1 MSFLGSAKHTLSI
14 GVRVMSDEAVAG
26 FRKAAS
32 AAEESINRQ
41 RAVVRELDAAVRSA
55 NAAQKAAAFDISV
68 ARRKTSAE
76 IKQESI
82 ALAEVTGKIKEQEA
96 ALRRL
101 EAARPKGD
109 AALSQTYVD
118 TRNKNKLLNDEIAAL
133 RTANS
138 ELQKKNKLEEESS
151 RIGLRAKTKDTREK
165 LEADTKELEKLRKD
179 IGLSRVSDLADRG
192 KTPAAF
198 KQALAKYESKSEEL
212 AKAKEARALVSQQQA
227 ASKRAVEAGSLGV
240 RLLSTGAL
248 SPEKA
253 AAAYGNIAEQLQAKK
268 ITEAQAAS
276 ERDLLRQSGVFASVE
291 DAKKYAA
298 HAGFDALSSKKELD
312 KLDALISEKSKE
324 LRSTAKA
331 LKSETKVPEDVRRR
345 AEERIGMLKRS
356 VELRSSIAGGRSA
369 IRDEAEAA
377 RIAVDKANADRNRQ
391 YLTNIKDIR
400 RKEKQIVALPE
411 KGESPAAK
419 KYREDMK
426 AAQDALGPLKVSK
439 AQIESNI
446 AGIRAKADPEIKRLR
461 EVEAL
466 ASKAL
471 EHERK
476 RANEAKSARDA
487 AISEAAKQREQVRGL
502 RQQLVGAITE
512 SIAKIAMTLQFIKT
526 VMAATRSAENFEFS
540 ARSVSAL
547 LGERRG
553 SGEALYNQYFA
564 KYGQL
569 QSEVMPTAAVER
581 MKQLAAAGYTK
592 SGMVENTAAI
602 FDVMLASAGELT
614 EQSAADLGISL
625 ERAFGSLRMDM
636 RTALD
641 TAVKAANQFP
651 MTVGNIRDALGYA
664 TEAAVQS
671 GQSLEE
677 TLLVIGSIMP
687 IAKTAS
693 KAGTITRNALL
704 SLVKPESQQILSEL
718 GVRPVDA
725 EGKRRPMM
733 DVFLDLNDQLNE
745 VAKGKASKYYN
756 SPEFIAAEKARA
768 KAEGRKYEPRT
779 LDKVFKN
786 QLGLEREQL
795 EFKLTGVRGGAI
807 FAAINRMVETTAE
820 KLQGTA
826 FEGMRAADARTAFEF
841 LRLGLSGAAG
851 ESARLA
857 GELRRTSKML
867 GESFDA
873 SLERFK
879 INLGTAALPMKD
891 AFLAVGKQV
900 LDYFSGVLTPA
911 PGSGKEYIPGAST
924 GLNAFGTFA
933 GVAVTGF
940 LAKQVLSFGK
950 ALYDAKALIGLQT
963 QSLLPAAAAGAETAG
978 VLGGVSAAFAS
989 LRAFLLSP
997 AGLIAGLGV
1006 AAGALFSLK
1015 IGADAAYKA
1024 VTDFS
1029 DYLDRQNKSRMQKEE
1044 KALGA
1049 MFEALASG
1057 NLKYDEKT
1065 GAVSGLNRGQMLDI
1079 AAAGPLAGTLVRD
1092 LAAGT
1097 LNPSKAG
1104 EMLLQGREAQIRAQ
1118 YALRPDDLKVKLQE
1132 LEADR
1137 PRILEEVMQNLMRT
1151 LLTSEN
1157 YKGTGKQQG
1166 SYTHKQ
1172 LLNEY
1177 ALQLARKA
1185 QFLPLANEFPTGG
1198 AETAL
1203 RVNFMKEQDANTMEE
1218 AMSKAGFFDRLD
1230 FEYKLRKIAAVER
1243 SKITDAEDLNRTRVK
1258 ALGLED
1264 YFRNE
1269 APTKEEL
1276 LNLPF
1281 VKNNPERMAKLAE
1294 FEQRQASA
1302 PTPISSRSQLN
1313 AQGVYEAAITQ
1324 TSFFTPAVEAFIK
1337 TVGEGQQS
1345 LVRVPEFA
1353 EKIADFLSKAATQQG
1368 QAELATI
1375 LSQLKLARENAGPPT
1390 MTLPNGESGN

>member
-1 MSFLGSAKHTLSI
+1 MSFLGSAKHTLTI

-26 FRKAAS
+26 FRKSAAAAEALVSGQRANVRALEADLSRLRAKEEAAS
-32 AAEESINRQ
+32 RSITAASREAAQWIEAHKVRNQELTREIEAQ
-41 RAVVRELDAAVRSA
+41 RRALSQIKSQAPTGEAAYSKEYNAAVAYNKALDDRIAKAKEYGKVRAA
-55 NAAQKAAAFDISV
+55 NAALEIENIRKEAAVASKKPAISAQVSALEKDRALIRRLNAEDRADAAA
-68 ARRKTSAE
+68 
-76 IKQESI
+76 
-82 ALAEVTGKIKEQEA
+82 GKITAKHRQALESYTKRAAALGETKGEIAGVQGRIREFQRQATAGTTGHQLLVSGARSEEENKRLYDDITARKKAGLITQAQAKKEADTLRLSGIFKTEQAAKIYAAEARARILSENISLTTLEAKSKKQLTSLTEAKERVKATAGPTGEA
-96 ALRRL
+96 ALRADRRIAATERML
-101 EAARPKGD
+101 TAGESLATLRAQERGRAAETAARIEEIRNREAVRKANQVRGEVALESRKQALPEQGMSEAAARNQQL
-109 AALSQTYVD
+109 AAAIKREISAKVQERAEND
-118 TRNKNKLLNDEIAAL
+118 RNAAAL
-133 RTANS
+133 RVERDKEIA
-138 ELQKKNKLEEESS
+138 QKRALIDQTNKE
-151 RIGLRAKTKDTREK
+151 
-165 LEADTKELEKLRKD
+165 
-179 IGLSRVSDLADRG
+179 
-192 KTPAAF
+192 
-198 KQALAKYESKSEEL
+198 
-212 AKAKEARALVSQQQA
+212 KEAKKDALNKA
-227 ASKRAVEAGSLGV
+227 REA
-240 RLLSTGAL
+240 RDADIA
-248 SPEKA
+248 KA
-253 AAAYGNIAEQLQAKK
+253 AAA
-268 ITEAQAAS
+268 
-276 ERDLLRQSGVFASVE
+276 R
-291 DAKKYAA
+291 
-298 HAGFDALSSKKELD
+298 
-312 KLDALISEKSKE
+312 
-324 LRSTAKA
+324 
-331 LKSETKVPEDVRRR
+331 
-345 AEERIGMLKRS
+345 
-356 VELRSSIAGGRSA
+356 
-369 IRDEAEAA
+369 EAA
-377 RIAVDKANADRNRQ
+377 RA
-391 YLTNIKDIR
+391 
-400 RKEKQIVALPE
+400 
-411 KGESPAAK
+411 
-419 KYREDMK
+419 
-426 AAQDALGPLKVSK
+426 
-439 AQIESNI
+439 
-446 AGIRAKADPEIKRLR
+446 
-461 EVEAL
+461 
-466 ASKAL
+466 
-471 EHERK
+471 
-476 RANEAKSARDA
+476 
-487 AISEAAKQREQVRGL
+487 L
-502 RQQLVGAITE
+502 RQQLIGAITE
-512 SIAKIAMTLQFIKT
+512 SVAKIAMTLQFIKT

-564 KYGQL
+564 KYGQI

-704 SLVKPESQQILSEL
+704 SLVKPESQQLLSEL

-733 DVFLDLNDQLNE
+733 DVFLDLNDQLKE
-745 VAKGKASKYYN
+745 VAKGKASKFYN

-768 KAEGRKYEPRT
+768 KAEGRAYEPRS

-807 FAAINRMVETTAE
+807 FAAINRMVETTTE

-900 LDYFSGVLTPA
+900 LDYFSEKLTPA
-911 PGSGKEYIPGAST
+911 PGSGNEYIPGAST
-924 GLNAFGTFA
+924 GVNALGTFGA
-933 GVAVTGF
+933 IAVTGA
-940 LAKQVLSFGK
+940 LTAQVLKFG
-950 ALYDAKALIGLQT
+950 Q
-963 QSLLPAAAAGAETAG
+963 
-978 VLGGVSAAFAS
+978 
-989 LRAFLLSP
+989 
-997 AGLIAGLGV
+997 
-1006 AAGALFSLK
+1006 ALFQARAIIGTLAPIVTTGAATTGILATLGTAFGSIVSFLTGPFGLAIMGVTAALVSFK
-1015 IGADAAYKA
+1015 VGADAAYKA

-1029 DYLDRQNKSRMQKEE
+1029 DYLDRQNKSRAQKED

-1057 NLKYDEKT
+1057 KLKYDEKT
-1065 GAVSGLNRGQMLDI
+1065 GTVSGLSRGQMLDI
-1079 AAAGPLAGTLVRD
+1079 AEAGPLAGSIVRG

-1097 LNPSKAG
+1097 LDPRKAG
-1104 EMLLQGREAQIRAQ
+1104 EMLLQGQEARIRAQ
-1118 YALRPDDLKVKLQE
+1118 YAARPEERDAKLKE
-1132 LEADR
+1132 FEADKT
-1137 PRILEEVMQNLMRT
+1137 RILEEVMPNLMRT

-1166 SYTHKQ
+1166 TFTRDQ
-1172 LLNEY
+1172 LLREY
-1177 ALQLARKA
+1177 SLQLARKA
-1185 QFLPLANEFPTGG
+1185 QFLPLVNEFPTGG
-1198 AETAL
+1198 AETDL
-1203 RVNFMKEQDANTMEE
+1203 RVNFMKEQKADTMEQAWRNASLYE
-1218 AMSKAGFFDRLD
+1218 KLVFENQLSKIPVMERNKVTDPKERDRLRA
-1230 FEYKLRKIAAVER
+1230 EAAGLSALSLATHTPTREQLLSYATPEMKAKI
-1243 SKITDAEDLNRTRVK
+1243 
-1258 ALGLED
+1258 
-1264 YFRNE
+1264 
-1269 APTKEEL
+1269 
-1276 LNLPF
+1276 
-1281 VKNNPERMAKLAE
+1281 AE
-1294 FEQRQASA
+1294 FEQRQANA
-1302 PTPISSRSQLN
+1302 PIPISSRSQLN

-1324 TSFFTPAVEAFIK
+1324 TAFFTPAVEAFIK

-1368 QAELATI
+1368 QTELANI